1 MKLSSILKE
10 IDLFSVLS
18 PELLQEAG
26 ATARVRASKKDNVI
40 ISQGDICDSL
50 IVILKGEVALEILT
64 SSGDSVMVDLLSQYS
79 CLGEELLFEKER
91 RYPYSVVSCS
101 NCEVALISK
110 SVIFNLISNEPLF
123 SQAYF
128 AQLSSHLSRKNQHIA
143 ILSQKS
149 LRQKVGRYL
158 LSLDSSPEQ
167 KSFLLPASRETIA
180 KYLAMPRPSFSREL
194 ARLASDGILKT
205 EGREVTVLDF
215 KKLEE
220 VVLDGPKDDL
230 KTET

>member
-79 CLGEELLFEKER
+79 CLGEEL
-91 RYPYSVVSCS
+91 RYR
-101 NCEVALISK
+101 
-110 SVIFNLISNEPLF
+110 
-123 SQAYF
+123 
-128 AQLSSHLSRKNQHIA
+128 SR
-143 ILSQKS
+143 
-149 LRQKVGRYL
+149 GR
-158 LSLDSSPEQ
+158 S
-167 KSFLLPASRETIA
+167 
-180 KYLAMPRPSFSREL
+180 
-194 ARLASDGILKT
+194 G
-205 EGREVTVLDF
+205 
-215 KKLEE
+215 
-220 VVLDGPKDDL
+220 
-230 KTET
+230 